1 MERTNIAIKKLI
13 DSLLPRLPDL
23 PPFYGIL
30 INRRFGKNICIAFGS
45 KINDILN
52 YYIAYIADD
61 NTLIFSNINNV
72 YRDIHS
78 RLFVFDDEYIKNNED
93 SDGCIITDYYDVYIK
108 FELRTFSQLILVKS
122 IEGIYDEFIK
132 RLSKEPM
139 KYIDDISALLINKVR
154 NKYGQRRYNG
164 FQDIQICNEN

>member
-1 MERTNIAIKKLI
+1 MERVNIAIKKLI
-13 DSLLPRLPDL
+13 DSLIPRLPDL

-30 INRRFGKNICIAFGS
+30 IDHRFSKNICMVFGS
-45 KINDILN
+45 RVNDILN
-52 YYIAYIADD
+52 YYVAYIADN

-72 YRDIHS
+72 YRDMYS
-78 RLFVFDDEYIKNNED
+78 RLFVFDNKYIKDNEDEYGI
-93 SDGCIITDYYDVYIK
+93 IITEYDDIYRK
-108 FELRTFSQLILVKS
+108 FELRTFCQLILVKS

-139 KYIDDISALLINKVR
+139 KYIDDIGALLITKVR